1 MMNLGI
7 LETLGIVFS
16 LGITSQWLGWKLKIP
31 VIILLTLSGI
41 LVGPVFGLVNPHAV
55 FGNLLHPLIELG
67 VAIILFEG
75 GLLLKA
81 SEYKKQSEGMKR
93 LFSVSVLLNWGIGTL
108 ACYYIAGLS
117 LNISLLICG
126 LLIVTGPTVI
136 MPALREARLKKRVSN
151 YLKWEGIVNDPVG
164 AILAILVYEYIL
176 FSSAYVT
183 SGMLFVSLIKIV
195 LISLGFSY
203 GARWLTLWLTKKAL
217 IPEFLKL
224 PFLVSSV
231 IGLFAL
237 SESFQH
243 GTGLMTV
250 TLFGILLGNS
260 DYSSLAEVKKLGESI
275 SIFTV
280 SGVFIILSATM
291 NMEIISML
299 QPVHYIFILL
309 VAFVV
314 RPISILIST
323 IGSEMSFNE
332 RLLIGLYGPRGIVAA
347 SVAGAIGSKLT
358 SQGIDEG
365 KYILPIVFLVIIF
378 TVVFHSFSLSPLA
391 NKLGLKNKGEHGV
404 LIVGASVWSV
414 QLAIKLRELKIPVLI
429 SDTSWYKLT
438 RARIRGIDFHHGQ
451 AIADYDGGQVDLTEI
466 NYLIAANEDDHYN
479 SLVCNKF
486 SHVLG
491 KEHVYQIAIHDATF
505 RQQHGLGQRDICF
518 LHRPD
523 VGRYENLNTKY
534 HEGWNFKSIEITEEF
549 SLEDFKADEDN
560 KDVILFAIV
569 DDSRIVE
576 FITPDHKLRT
586 TTGNLIYYAA

>member
-1 MMNLGI
+1 MTLGI

-31 VIILLTLSGI
+31 VIILLTLSGL

-81 SEYKKQSEGMKR
+81 SEYRKQSGGMKR
-93 LFSVSVLLNWGIGTL
+93 LFSVSVLLNWGLGTL
-108 ACYYIAGLS
+108 ACHYIAGVD

-136 MPALREARLKKRVSN
+136 LPALREARLKKRVSN
-151 YLKWEGIVNDPVG
+151 YLKWEGIVNDPIG

-176 FSSAYVT
+176 FSNTYVT
-183 SGMLFVSLIKIV
+183 SGMLYVSLVKIV
-195 LISLGFSY
+195 LLSLGFSY
-203 GARWLTLWLTKKAL
+203 GARWLTLWLTKRAL

-237 SESFQH
+237 SETFQH

-260 DYSSLAEVKKLGESI
+260 DYSSLGDVKKLGESI

-299 QPVHYIFILL
+299 KPQHYIFIVLI
-309 VAFVV
+309 AFII
-314 RPISILIST
+314 RPVSILIST
-323 IGSEMSFNE
+323 LGSEMSFNE
-332 RLLIGLYGPRGIVAA
+332 RLLIGFYGPRGIVAA

-358 SQGIDEG
+358 SQGIEEG
-365 KYILPIVFLVIIF
+365 KYILPIIFLVIIV
-378 TVVFHSFSLSPLA
+378 TVVFHSLSLSPLA
-391 NKLGLKNKGEHGV
+391 KKLGLKNKGEHGV
-404 LIVGASVWSV
+404 MIVGASVWSV

-438 RARIRGIDFHHGQ
+438 RARIRGIDFHYGQ
-451 AIADYDGGQVDLTEI
+451 AITDYDGGQIDLTEI
-466 NYLIAANEDDHYN
+466 NYLLAANEDDHYN

-486 SHVLG
+486 GDILG
-491 KEHVYQIAIHDATF
+491 KEHVYQIAIHDATY

-518 LHRPD
+518 LHRPG
-523 VGRYENLNTKY
+523 VGRYEILNNKY
-534 HEGWNFKSIEITEEF
+534 HEGWNFHNIEITEDF
-549 SLEDFKADEDN
+549 TLDDFKADH
-560 KDVILFAIV
+560 KDEEVILFAIIGSGRV
-569 DDSRIVE
+569 IE
-576 FITPDHKLRT
+576 FISPDHDLRT
-586 TTGNLIYYAA
+586 TTGNLIYYGA